1 MRKGGEKKKH
11 AGMEGYLAGWGTRRS
26 VVSQSKDEA
35 QKEQIS

>member
-1 MRKGGEKKKH
+1 MRRGGGKKKKH
-11 AGMEGYLAGWGTRRS
+11 AGMEGYLAGWGTRS